1 MKVLLTA
8 VIIATTLAT
17 TGFANDY
24 PEPPQS
30 AIKML
35 LADPTSAGGFDLTF
49 GEGKAKE
56 VLDKICEN
64 PKSLDAQF
72 ANCPL
77 SKKTLERRQT
87 NAEKREDEASKR
99 IQTANEVI
107 PKGKF
112 MSTVAND
119 GFVIVYKGKV
129 YQCRAYKANEIGCEQ
144 NPDK

>member
-56 VLDKICEN
+56 VLE
-64 PKSLDAQF
+64 
-72 ANCPL
+72 
-77 SKKTLERRQT
+77 ERS
-87 NAEKREDEASKR
+87 N
-99 IQTANEVI
+99 
-107 PKGKF
+107 
-112 MSTVAND
+112 ST
-119 GFVIVYKGKV
+119 K
-129 YQCRAYKANEIGCEQ
+129 ESSGCKEG
-144 NPDK
+144 